1 MAKGAAEGFGNIAV
15 LSDFGLEAKL
25 EIHSDATA
33 AIGIANRQKLGRILH
48 IAVVDLWIQQR
59 LLVGDFTMHK
69 VFGKDNTSDLMTKAL
84 DGPRITELL
93 QRLRIGRCSYGE
105 ATSRE
110 CEGE

>member
-1 MAKGAAEGFGNIAV
+1 MAKGAAEGLGIIAV
-15 LSDFGLEAKL
+15 LRDFGLEAKL

-33 AIGIANRQKLGRILH
+33 AIGIANRQGLGRIRH
-48 IAVVDLWIQQR
+48 IAVADLWIQQR
-59 LLVGDFTMHK
+59 LLAGDFTMHK
-69 VFGKDNTSDLMTKAL
+69 VSGKDNTSDLMTKAL